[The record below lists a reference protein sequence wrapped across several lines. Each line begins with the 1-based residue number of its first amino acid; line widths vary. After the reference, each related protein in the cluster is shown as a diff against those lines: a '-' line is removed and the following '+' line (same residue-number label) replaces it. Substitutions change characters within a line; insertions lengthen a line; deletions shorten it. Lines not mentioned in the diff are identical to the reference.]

1 MCRQQLVNKLHASK
15 PMVVN
20 IKFKTT
26 DATGPRDLAKHSVAV
41 NITHCAF
48 KTMYII

>member
-1 MCRQQLVNKLHASK
+1 MCRQQLANKLHASK

-26 DATGPRDLAKHSVAV
+26 DATGPRDLAAV
-41 NITHCAF
+41 NITHCVF
-48 KTMYII
+48 KTMYIAFI